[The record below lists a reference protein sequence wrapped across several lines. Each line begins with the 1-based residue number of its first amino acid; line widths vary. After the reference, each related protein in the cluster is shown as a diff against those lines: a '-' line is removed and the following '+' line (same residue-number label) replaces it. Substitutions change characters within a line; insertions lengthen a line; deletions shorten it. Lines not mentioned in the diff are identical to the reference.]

1 MKKSFF
7 SLLALAFITLVAACG
22 GSESPKSVA
31 EKFLQATS
39 ELKFEDAKKYCTP
52 ETGKFLDMMSSLTS
66 MMPDSAKN
74 KKSKFEM
81 VSEDI
86 KEDVA
91 TVVYTENGKPDQ
103 QSIKLKK
110 VEGKWLVSMGKE
122 DMKNKD
128 GKKEPESGA
137 EESTSNPDSSMAP
150 AEESAPTE
158 SEETK

>member
-1 MKKSFF
+1 MKKSIL
-7 SLLALAFITLVAACG
+7 SLMIVTAVSFLVACG

-39 ELKFEDAKKYCTP
+39 ELKFEEAKKFCTP
-52 ETGKFLDMMSSLTS
+52 ETGKFLDMMSSLTA

-81 VSEDI
+81 ISEDI

-91 TVVYTENGKPDQ
+91 TVTYTENAKTDKQ
-103 QSIKLKK
+103 TIKLKK

-122 DMKNKD
+122 DMKTKD
-128 GKKEPESGA
+128 GKKESESGA
-137 EESTSNPDSSMAP
+137 ETTDTATVP
-150 AEESAPTE
+150 AEESAPA
-158 SEETK
+158 ETK